1 MSLYRTALRPLLF
14 KLPADTSHSL
24 ALSALRFSAAWRLL
38 SSMQGLEVAD
48 PRLRTCFAGMD
59 LPGPVGLAAGFD
71 KNGDLLAALSGLGF
85 GFINVGSI
93 MPLPRYGNP
102 FPRIVRY
109 ADTES
114 LGDAMGVPSK
124 GRPYAVER
132 LRRFKRRK
140 VPIIA
145 SVGGFGAAEL
155 ASAFFDVEPHVDAVE
170 ISLMCPNV
178 LAPGEHFDELNLLA
192 EVLPRIEARTKP
204 AILRMPNETA
214 QSADRMTEFIE
225 RLVQAGV
232 QGLKVGGG
240 RRVPEPRLGI
250 GHATLHGQVI
260 REAALA
266 NVETA
271 ARIARG
277 RIQIKGNGGIRSASD
292 VLSMLRAGAC
302 CVDLY
307 SAFIYE
313 GWTVARDI
321 HRELLQVLGQ
331 SSVASLAASTLPAY
345 TFGAPSLTATR

>member
-1 MSLYRTALRPLLF
+1 MSFYRSALRPLLL

-24 ALSALRFSAAWRLL
+24 ALAALRFGAAWRLL
-38 SSMQGLEVAD
+38 ASMQGLEVAD
-48 PRLRTCFAGMD
+48 PRLRTRFAGMD
-59 LPGPVGLAAGFD
+59 LPGPVGLAAGLD
-71 KNGDLLAALSGLGF
+71 KNCDLLPALSSLGF
-85 GFINVGSI
+85 GFINVGTI

-124 GRPYAVER
+124 GRSYALER

-145 SVGGFGAAEL
+145 SIGGFGAAEL

-178 LAPGEHFDELNLLA
+178 LAPGEHFDELALLA
-192 EVLPRIEARTKP
+192 EVLQRIEGRTKP

-214 QSADRMTEFIE
+214 QSADRMAEFIE

-240 RRVPEPRLGI
+240 RRVPEPRLGT

-266 NVETA
+266 NVEAA

-277 RIQIKGNGGIRSASD
+277 RIQIKGNGGIRSAAD
-292 VLSMLRAGAC
+292 VLAMLRAGAC

-313 GWTVARDI
+313 GWTLPRDI
-321 HRELLQVLGQ
+321 HRELLQSLGKG
-331 SSVASLAASTLPAY
+331 SLGAVTAEPAR
-345 TFGAPSLTATR
+345 A

>member
-1 MSLYRTALRPLLF
+1 MSFYRAALRPLLF
-14 KLPADTSHSL
+14 QLSPDASHTL
-24 ALSALRFSAAWRLL
+24 AQAALRVALPWQALAAV
-38 SSMQGLEVAD
+38 QGLEIRD
-48 PRLRTCFAGMD
+48 PRLHTRFAGLD

-71 KNGDLLAALSGLGF
+71 KNGDLLAALSSLGF
-85 GFINVGSI
+85 GSINVGTI

-109 ADTES
+109 TDTES

-124 GRPYAVER
+124 GRPYALER
-132 LRRFKRRK
+132 LRRFKHRK

-145 SVGGFGAAEL
+145 SIGGFGAEEL
-155 ASAFFDVEPHVDAVE
+155 ASAFFDVQPYADAIE

-178 LAPGEHFDELNLLA
+178 LKPGEHFDELGLLA
-192 EVLPRIEARTKP
+192 EVLERIESRTKP
-204 AILRMPNETA
+204 TILRMPNETA
-214 QSADRMTEFIE
+214 QSADRMAEFIE
-225 RLVQAGV
+225 RLVEAGV

-250 GHATLHGQVI
+250 GHATLHGQVV

-266 NVETA
+266 NVENA

-277 RIQIKGNGGIRSASD
+277 RLQIKGNGGIRSAAD
-292 VLSMLRAGAC
+292 VLAMLRAGAT

-313 GWTVARDI
+313 GWTIARDI
-321 HRELLQVLGQ
+321 HRALLDAHASDLDRFAA
-331 SSVASLAASTLPAY
+331 VANHP
-345 TFGAPSLTATR
+345 

>member
-1 MSLYRTALRPLLF
+1 VSFYRTALRPLLF
-14 KLPADTSHSL
+14 QLSPDASHTLAQAALRL
-24 ALSALRFSAAWRLL
+24 ALPWRAIAAVQ
-38 SSMQGLEVAD
+38 SLEIMD
-48 PRLRTCFAGMD
+48 PRLRTRFAGMD

-71 KNGDLLAALSGLGF
+71 KNGDLLPALSCLGF
-85 GFINVGSI
+85 GSISVGSI

-109 ADTES
+109 VDTES

-132 LRRFKRRK
+132 LRRFKHRK

-145 SVGGFGAAEL
+145 NIGGFGAAEL

-178 LAPGEHFDELNLLA
+178 LAPGEQFDELALLT
-192 EVLPRIEARTKP
+192 EVLKRIEARKRP

-214 QSADRMTEFIE
+214 QSADRMAEFIE

-240 RRVPEPRLGI
+240 RRVPEPRLGM

-266 NVETA
+266 NVEA
-271 ARIARG
+271 AAHIARG
-277 RIQIKGNGGIRSASD
+277 RIQIKGNGGIHSASD

-321 HRELLQVLGQ
+321 NRELLQVLGQ
-331 SSVASLAASTLPAY
+331 SSVASLAAP
-345 TFGAPSLTATR
+345 TFPSSDVNRFATSQS